1 MDRAELE
8 ALIDAVIEAPS
19 AINLQPWAFCI
30 IRDTNLLERLWIKAK
45 ALMQRSPLA
54 VTPDPHFAE
63 MLDDPDFQIFHN
75 APALIL
81 ICAVGEESWSHIDCT
96 LAAQNL
102 MLLAHGTGLG
112 TCWIG
117 SSQAWLE
124 TDEGRNA
131 GFARK
136 LEGGGGNHRCS
147 SQRRHACPTTEE
159 TRSALARLNACGST
173 MEHFTVRS
181 KPPGLRQAFQS

>member
-1 MDRAELE
+1 MELKKAIYGRRATRAYTPQAVDRAKLE
-8 ALIDAVIEAPS
+8 ALIDAAIQAPS

-30 IRDTNLLERLWIKAK
+30 IRDTNLLERLSIKAK
-45 ALMQRSPLA
+45 ALMQRSPPA

-63 MLDDPDFQIFHN
+63 MLDDPDFQIFHH

-124 TDEGRNA
+124 TDEGRAMLDLPANWKPVA
-131 GFARK
+131 AIIVGHPSGATPAPPRK
-136 LEGGGGNHRCS
+136 
-147 SQRRHACPTTEE
+147 
-159 TRSALARLNACGST
+159 
-173 MEHFTVRS
+173 
-181 KPPGLRQAFQS
+181 KPDLLWRD